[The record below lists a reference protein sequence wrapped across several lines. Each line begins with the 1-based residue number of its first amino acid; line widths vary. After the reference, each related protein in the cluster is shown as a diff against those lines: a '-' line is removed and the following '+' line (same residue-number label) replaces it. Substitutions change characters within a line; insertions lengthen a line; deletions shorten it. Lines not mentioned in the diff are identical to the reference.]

1 MRSDK
6 VLIQNTNPKVK
17 IYRSWN
23 IFSLV
28 LIVLLLFSLILL
40 TVSTPMTGIGHPWIT
55 LPELSNTRPLPEK
68 GDLVEITII
77 QRGVEPEVFVMNKLV
92 SDINKLSEIVEK
104 EINEAN
110 KNKVLILCDG
120 KIQWR
125 YLRNV
130 LDLLRKR
137 KITDIALLSDKPAKG
152 YDLIIHDFN
161 KWMKKNEKNN

>member
-1 MRSDK
+1 MPYK
-6 VLIQNTNPKVK
+6 
-17 IYRSWN
+17 
-23 IFSLV
+23 
-28 LIVLLLFSLILL
+28 
-40 TVSTPMTGIGHPWIT
+40 
-55 LPELSNTRPLPEK
+55 E

-137 KITDIALLSDKPAKG
+137 KITDIALLSDKPARG
-152 YDLIIHDFN
+152 YDLIMYDFKKWKN
-161 KWMKKNEKNN
+161 KK